1 MKPLRRQSSS
11 SVWYMVTF
19 PIFKSLPPSTGFLQV
34 KTGHQKQLG
43 SIRVIKEV
51 SQYYV
56 LLTVHYGDRLY
67 SSRST
72 GTPTLSLSL
81 RLLLNARRLFS
92 VCVQPCATLRS
103 RLVLIHLSDL
113 MLLFTLSYI
122 YIYIYREGDRD
133 IICRE
138 SKTKRVQAERLCD
151 ISAHIRFAPC
161 GLREK

>member
-1 MKPLRRQSSS
+1 MKLAKDNEAAATTEQQQR
-11 SVWYMVTF
+11 MVYGNLS
-19 PIFKSLPPSTGFLQV
+19 IFKSLPPSTGFLQV

-122 YIYIYREGDRD
+122 YIYI
-133 IICRE
+133 
-138 SKTKRVQAERLCD
+138 
-151 ISAHIRFAPC
+151 
-161 GLREK
+161 